1 MKTYD
6 FRGRPM
12 NSASP
17 SSDFPGT
24 YLAVLSE
31 LPQGQDETTADNLHC
46 SESQKEP
53 TVTNNLTVES

>member
-6 FRGRPM
+6 FRVRPR

-17 SSDFPGT
+17 SLDFPGT
-24 YLAVLSE
+24 YLGVLLE
-31 LPQGQDETTADNLHC
+31 LLHGQDGTTVDNLHC

-53 TVTNNLTVES
+53 TVTNNLTIDS